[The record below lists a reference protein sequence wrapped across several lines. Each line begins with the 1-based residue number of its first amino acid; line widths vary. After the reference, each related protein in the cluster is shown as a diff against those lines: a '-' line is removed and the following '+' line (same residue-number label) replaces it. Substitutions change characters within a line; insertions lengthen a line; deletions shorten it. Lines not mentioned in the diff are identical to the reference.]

1 MKKQLIVFFVVLV
14 ALVILAQV
22 LLVYDKLSWQIL
34 MQSILAGVLSTFVF
48 WAIIKNK
55 KTK

>member
-34 MQSILAGVLSTFVF
+34 MQGILAGVLSTFVF